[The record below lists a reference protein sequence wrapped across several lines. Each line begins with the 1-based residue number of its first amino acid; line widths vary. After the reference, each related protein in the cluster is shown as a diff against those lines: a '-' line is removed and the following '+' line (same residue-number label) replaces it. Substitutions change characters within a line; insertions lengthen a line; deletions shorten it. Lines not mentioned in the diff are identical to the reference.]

1 MQTREKLILA
11 TVLVRTATAALELKA
26 MPDARRRRL
35 AARKALHARQAAALQ
50 KAIIGAVSPVFKGM
64 LTEVADRLAAIDATK
79 EAMTS
84 WRNPFKGFDPSQ
96 PRDEAGRWAASGAET
111 VAAAQDR
118 IISSGLADE
127 VDLGGMT
134 NSEASAVADALAASL
149 VAGDKKLK
157 LRSIAVKLKNGW
169 EDGGLG
175 YSNGHITITP
185 KFAYESARNHN
196 RESALID
203 GLRSYAWQDAGNSAE
218 ALALA
223 VAHEV
228 GHHLETALLLDT
240 YKAARE
246 TGADLSEAVTVNISG
261 YATTHPAELFA
272 ETHSYMTMGRQ
283 DMVPPGVQAWYK
295 AALETADPEPIAVFM
310 RKGFDP
316 GQPRDEA
323 GRWTQ
328 TGAGP
333 QPEPT
338 AEEAKARKE
347 LTSHLEMVAGF
358 MKPPEGFKYAS
369 TEQLVLE
376 NGQFDTPAPVPSGV
390 PKGQQ
395 KLCFMNAFQLATSHP
410 DKYTYVEGYAHP
422 GFMPLPIHHAWV
434 VDNQGKV
441 IDNTW
446 ETPGDAYFGVHM
458 PLKFIMQ
465 RADKTGVYGVF
476 GGYGDSRDLY
486 KDGLPQ
492 SAKKSVKVFCPTGPG
507 GGIDPTCKPGQ
518 TASGFTVG
526 GTVQI
531 AGRDVSL
538 EYDETLTS
546 PDTIRLAAKWI
557 NGVPPRALQDST
569 VRRICIYDNAED
581 VTRKLEE
588 LGISPD
594 EGMANGAYDFA
605 TGTVYAAVWDGYED
619 SPRTLFHELGH
630 SVVGYDEDAA
640 ENWAR
645 IYMPGMGEWQGGK
658 STEPCRIPAGNPG
671 GGQFAPCT
679 GEGGLPLL
687 AHVEITRGAHH
698 FGGVSNKIFG
708 RIVTEE
714 EVAAVAGAI
723 DDAEVEIN
731 VTQSRIYVDIKHP
744 KYEASRIIGMA
755 GVHNSSFEVKGKRGG
770 GVGTTVFASQ
780 VKHAA
785 AMGLESISTEAVGSS
800 GDPDYNGYYTWARL
814 GYDARLDTTSVSM
827 GRLRANFP
835 DAEKIS
841 DLMKTPEGRT
851 YWKENGGGFSGIFD
865 LREGSQ
871 SRKVL
876 DAYVAAKTKGTPGTK
891 STEPCR
897 VPAGSSE
904 GGQFSACN
912 SGDFGD
918 IELTSFGKTDSQPG
932 PKMDN
937 AEFEYLVSRRL
948 GRPVTAEQIA
958 RAAGAMPGAKVKI
971 SAGYDEVKVT
981 INHKDYDCIREF
993 NIKDK
998 WIENAYFAAQETGK
1012 GIGTDVFASQVKA
1025 AAELGFKDIV
1035 TTATGEY
1042 GDEDYN
1048 GYYTWPRLGYDT
1060 EIYNL
1065 PQKRSI
1071 NREFPEA
1078 KSLSDL
1084 MKTPEGRS
1092 WWKQNGTTFRAV
1104 FDLNEGSQS
1113 RKVLDAYVAA
1123 KQARATAGT
1132 KSGGRSNFGSG
1143 VGRFGQKSAADNA
1156 RALTAQILDAK
1167 KWTTRLV
1174 DAIFPVLAR
1183 GMGEAAWAELLQTGA
1198 EIPATKATT
1207 ATEWLQQHGLTAPP
1221 GVLTEWPPWLIKAI
1235 EEELSNAFSEDYWE
1249 EIVDVT
1255 TRDDI
1260 ETVIADGLQNG
1271 SSIRDLSDAIR
1282 ETLGGDYYHGR
1293 SKNIA
1298 ITEAGNALNGGRMR
1312 GIQALAE
1319 ELGPEV
1325 PLRAVWLSILSNTT
1339 RDTHANLDGVPANE
1353 DGMWWLGG
1361 MWVPW
1366 PGYFGLPPGE
1376 RCNCYCTVVSEFGL
1390 DDASASQLIAQY
1402 QQRIADYEA
1411 GTGEFAEG
1419 KAFCPT
1425 GPGGGIDNS
1434 CPPGGGAATA
1444 APVVSL
1450 GDSKEARKKLA
1461 AVVEKLTSGG
1471 AEMGGSGVVKATL
1484 IARGKLKQAIASKL
1498 EESLLNDYGV
1508 PPESL
1513 KKFVNDY
1520 GNGNNQ
1526 KLASQIMLDAWASCS
1541 GNGNSVSVALQMVVK
1556 EKFKLEDATNVVT
1569 ANDASLRRARGL
1581 LEDHGE
1587 VVRAFADATYDHTQS
1602 IFEDAGVEK
1611 ITLYRGMILGSKPEG
1626 NKATL
1631 QPLSSFAVD
1640 YVTAATFANDAS
1652 YSQTAAVI
1660 AVEVPVSKIF
1670 SSALSG
1676 IGCLT
1681 ESEMIV
1687 MGGEYNAKIV
1697 AEPGNVSGTSLPQS
1711 EEDFWSTK

>member
-50 KAIIGAVSPVFKGM
+50 KAIIGAVSPVFRGM

-84 WRNPFKGFDPSQ
+84 WRNSFKGFDPSQ
-96 PRDEAGRWAASGAET
+96 PRDEAGRW
-111 VAAAQDR
+111 
-118 IISSGLADE
+118 
-127 VDLGGMT
+127 
-134 NSEASAVADALAASL
+134 
-149 VAGDKKLK
+149 
-157 LRSIAVKLKNGW
+157 
-169 EDGGLG
+169 
-175 YSNGHITITP
+175 
-185 KFAYESARNHN
+185 
-196 RESALID
+196 
-203 GLRSYAWQDAGNSAE
+203 
-218 ALALA
+218 
-223 VAHEV
+223 
-228 GHHLETALLLDT
+228 
-240 YKAARE
+240 
-246 TGADLSEAVTVNISG
+246 
-261 YATTHPAELFA
+261 
-272 ETHSYMTMGRQ
+272 
-283 DMVPPGVQAWYK
+283 
-295 AALETADPEPIAVFM
+295 
-310 RKGFDP
+310 
-316 GQPRDEA
+316 
-323 GRWTQ
+323 TQ
-328 TGAGP
+328 TGAAP

-338 AEEAKARKE
+338 AEEIKARKE
-347 LTSHLEMVAGF
+347 LTNHLEMVAGF

-376 NGQFDTPAPVPSGV
+376 NGQFDTPAPVPPGV

-395 KLCFMNAFQLATSHP
+395 RLCFMNAFQLATAHP

-446 ETPGDAYFGVHM
+446 ENPGDAYFGVHM
-458 PLKFIMQ
+458 SFKFIMQ

-492 SAKKSVKVFCPTGPG
+492 SAAPKK
-507 GGIDPTCKPGQ
+507 
-518 TASGFTVG
+518 
-526 GTVQI
+526 
-531 AGRDVSL
+531 
-538 EYDETLTS
+538 
-546 PDTIRLAAKWI
+546 
-557 NGVPPRALQDST
+557 
-569 VRRICIYDNAED
+569 
-581 VTRKLEE
+581 
-588 LGISPD
+588 
-594 EGMANGAYDFA
+594 
-605 TGTVYAAVWDGYED
+605 
-619 SPRTLFHELGH
+619 
-630 SVVGYDEDAA
+630 
-640 ENWAR
+640 
-645 IYMPGMGEWQGGK
+645 K

-671 GGQFAPCT
+671 GGQFTPCT

-687 AHVEITRGAHH
+687 AHVEITRGSHC
-698 FGGVSNKIFG
+698 FDSVSNKIFG
-708 RIVTEE
+708 RVVTEE
-714 EVAAVAGAI
+714 EVAAVAGAV
-723 DDAEVEIN
+723 DDAEVEIH
-731 VTQSRIYVDIKHP
+731 VTQSRIYVGIKHP
-744 KYEASRIIGMA
+744 KYEASRIIGAA
-755 GVHNSSFEVKGKRGG
+755 GVYNSSFEVKGKRGG
-770 GVGTTVFASQ
+770 GIGTQVFASQ

-785 AMGLESISTEAVGSS
+785 AAGLEAISTEAVGSA

-835 DAEKIS
+835 EAEKIS
-841 DLMKTPEGRT
+841 DLMKTPEGRA

-871 SRKVL
+871 SRRVL
-876 DAYVAAKTKGTPGTK
+876 DAYVAGKTNTAPGTK

-904 GGQFSACN
+904 GGQFASCD
-912 SGDFGD
+912 SGGEFGG
-918 IELTSFGKTDSQPG
+918 IELTHFGSGESHAG

-937 AEFEYLVSRRL
+937 AEFERLITKKL

-958 RAAGAMPGAKVKI
+958 KAAGAMTGAKVKI
-971 SAGYDEVKVT
+971 SANDNQVKVT
-981 INHKDYDCIREF
+981 INHKDYDCIRLF

-998 WIENAYFAAQETGK
+998 WIENAYFAAQKTGK
-1012 GIGTDVFASQVKA
+1012 GVGTNVFTSQVKA
-1025 AAELGFKDIV
+1025 AVDLGFRDII

-1065 PQKRSI
+1065 PQQKSI
-1071 NREFPEA
+1071 KREFPGA

-1092 WWKQNGTTFRAV
+1092 WWKQNGTTFKAF
-1104 FDLNEGSQS
+1104 FDLREGSQS
-1113 RKVLDAYVAA
+1113 RKVLEEYVAA
-1123 KQARATAGT
+1123 KQASRATAGA
-1132 KSGGRSNFGSG
+1132 KSGGRRDFGSG
-1143 VGRFGQKSAADNA
+1143 MGQYRWQKSAADNA
-1156 RALTAQILDAK
+1156 RALTAQVLDAK
-1167 KWTTRLV
+1167 KWTTRLI

-1198 EIPATKATT
+1198 EIPATKATS

-1260 ETVIADGLQNG
+1260 EAVIADGLQNG

-1282 ETLGGDYYHGR
+1282 EILGGDYYHGR

-1390 DDASASQLIAQY
+1390 DDASASQLIAEY

-1434 CPPGGGAATA
+1434 CPPGGGAATTGPGPNKKEVLDGLREVIESTGMIKMDENGGIKA
-1444 APVVSL
+1444 SEKTRGLLKGSIVSII
-1450 GDSKEARKKLA
+1450 EN
-1461 AVVEKLTSGG
+1461 
-1471 AEMGGSGVVKATL
+1471 
-1484 IARGKLKQAIASKL
+1484 
-1498 EESLLNDYGV
+1498 SLVNDYDV
-1508 PPESL
+1508 PEAAL
-1513 KKFVNDY
+1513 RAFVDDY
-1520 GNGNNQ
+1520 GNGRQ
-1526 KLASQIMLDAWASCS
+1526 THAAQVMIDAWASCS
-1541 GNGNSVSVALQMVVK
+1541 GNGNSVSVALQLAA
-1556 EKFKLEDATNVVT
+1556 ESKFGLKSAVLTT
-1569 ANDASLRRARGL
+1569 ASEGSLARAEEL
-1581 LEDHGE
+1581 LKTHGP
-1587 VVRAFADATYDHTQS
+1587 VINGFVDATYGYTQLVL
-1602 IFEDAGVEK
+1602 EEAGIEK
-1611 ITLYRGMILGSKPEG
+1611 ITLYRGMTTTAKTGVDKV
-1626 NKATL
+1626 TL
-1631 QPLSSFAVD
+1631 QPLSSFAVS
-1640 YVTAATFANDAS
+1640 YNTALGFSNGGGFGDLSDGFGPT
-1652 YSQTAAVI
+1652 VI
-1660 AVEVPVSKIF
+1660 AVEVPADKIF
-1670 SSALSG
+1670 STSISG
-1676 IGCLT
+1676 VGCLT
-1681 ESEMIV
+1681 ESEMVV
-1687 MGGEYNAKIV
+1687 MGGEYTAKVFAGKIAYDEDNNSIV
-1697 AEPGNVSGTSLPQS
+1697 DDLPKT
-1711 EEDFWSTK
+1711 EEEFWSVK